1 MFMSVLKF
9 KPRKKK
15 KKRAKM
21 LKTWKNVCT
30 FQVSYIRTVL
40 LRNYKTG
47 NLITTIALHVI
58 YV

>member
-1 MFMSVLKF
+1 
-9 KPRKKK
+9 
-15 KKRAKM
+15 M